1 MSFGLKTR
9 NPKPATR
16 NPLMTNQIVARRYAQ
31 ALYEEAAREQRV
43 ERIDEDIA
51 LVRQTLEASRELV
64 VFFESP
70 VISRQKKEAVVQAL
84 FAERVEPMTLG
95 FLRLLIKKKREALFA
110 AVAHAYRA
118 LRDEQLGIVE
128 ARARV
133 ASSLSEDQE
142 RFLVQALE
150 RLTGAQ
156 VRLKVEQDASLLGG
170 LVVRIGD
177 TVYDG
182 SVRHQ
187 LASLRERMEYG
198 SYAGNGAG
206 S

>member
-1 MSFGLKTR
+1 
-9 NPKPATR
+9 
-16 NPLMTNQIVARRYAQ
+16 MTNQIVARRYAQ

-43 ERIDEDIA
+43 EHVDEDIA
-51 LVRQTLEASRELV
+51 LIREALETPRELV
-64 VFFESP
+64 IFFESP
-70 VISRQKKEAVVQAL
+70 VISRQKKKAVVQAL
-84 FAERVEPMTLG
+84 FAERVEPTTVS
-95 FLRLLIKKKREALFA
+95 FLRLLIEKKREALFA
-110 AVAHAYRA
+110 DVVQAYRA

-133 ASSLSEDQE
+133 AAPLNEDEQ
-142 RFLVQALE
+142 RVLVQALE
-150 RLTGAQ
+150 RLTSARI
-156 VRLKVEQDASLLGG
+156 RLEVEQDAGLVGG
-170 LVVRIGD
+170 LVGRIGD

-187 LASLRERMEYG
+187 LTSLRERMEYG